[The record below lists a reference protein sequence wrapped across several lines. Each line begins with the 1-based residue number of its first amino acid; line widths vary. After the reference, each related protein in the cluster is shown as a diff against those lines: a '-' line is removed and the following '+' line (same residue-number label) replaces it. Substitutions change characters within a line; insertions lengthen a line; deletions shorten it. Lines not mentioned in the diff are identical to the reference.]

1 MSYISRFSVNFS
13 RIIYCVKQNLL
24 KHSEIDI
31 YFNIENVLYT
41 NNDISLQ
48 TDYLFSVFMI
58 FDFFINT
65 NINNEYN
72 NIGLKK
78 FFNHKKNIGLKVID
92 LLNNKFNE
100 IKDITQSLSQ
110 FNIYFDIFWT
120 KGKLYHYLQYL
131 INNIE
136 NDKLKERLYHSL
148 NYIISYYSNFFQNF
162 NNYIIQMLKFND
174 INVDLDNILYYFGNY
189 DDEYKEQQK
198 AALILVSLLQ
208 NK

>member
-1 MSYISRFSVNFS
+1 MNFS

-24 KHSEIDI
+24 KHSNIDI
-31 YFNIENVLYT
+31 YFTIENVVYT

-72 NIGLKK
+72 NIGVKK

-92 LLNNKFNE
+92 LLNNKFQE

-120 KGKLYHYLQYL
+120 KGKLYNYLQYL
-131 INNIE
+131 INNIK
-136 NDKLKERLYHSL
+136 NDDLKERLNKSL
-148 NYIISYYSNFFQNF
+148 NYIISYYSIFFQNF
-162 NNYIIQMLKFND
+162 NNYVIQMFKFNN
-174 INVDLDNILYYFGNY
+174 ININLDNILYYFGNY

-208 NK
+208 DK

>member
-1 MSYISRFSVNFS
+1 MSYISRFSINFS
-13 RIIYCVKQNLL
+13 RIFYCLKQNII
-24 KHSEIDI
+24 KYSDTDV
-31 YFNIENVLYT
+31 YFNIENVVYT
-41 NNDISLQ
+41 NNDINLQ
-48 TDYLFSVFMI
+48 TDYLFSVFMVI
-58 FDFFINT
+58 DFFINM

-100 IKDITQSLSQ
+100 IKDITKSLSQ
-110 FNIYFDIFWT
+110 LKIYFDIFWT
-120 KGKLYHYLQYL
+120 KNKLYTYLQYL

-136 NDKLKERLYHSL
+136 NNQLKERLYHSL
-148 NYIISYYSNFFQNF
+148 NYIISNYDIFFKNL
-162 NNYIIQMLKFND
+162 NNIIIQMLKFND

-189 DDEYKEQQK
+189 DVEYKEQQE

-208 NK
+208 DK